1 MPENDTK
8 VIRPASPTAPER
20 LVSIESQSEFDL
32 FTGERQDRL
41 FLKLY
46 VAARTSGLLAAISDR
61 DWKTLCVL
69 ATYMDTTG
77 FCFPSQAEITRAMGC
92 SRQMVSERV
101 NSLARFRFQDQPVL
115 VIANEKHK
123 VNGRF
128 SHNGYRVLPLASL
141 GIFDGGGERETTERK
156 KQGPKATVS
165 RKPDTVASTVSSGT
179 GTVGLDTNKNQY
191 LVNEISD
198 SNIRKSNRS
207 KDHFVD
213 NSASQPINTGGP
225 QSLTRNGPGTHH
237 GIEGVSAIIARIAPH
252 RESAQPAKQPR
263 GKSRTLPNLSPE
275 IYEAVVSVMQ
285 DYTRKL
291 GDGDHLTSNIT
302 QAVNLIAACG
312 CDFNTFYMHVI
323 DAYKITC
330 QKKGLENRSK
340 YFFTVL
346 RDSLLPSERVGSRA
360 T

>member
-1 MPENDTK
+1 MPKNDTHPLS
-8 VIRPASPTAPER
+8 PASAIAPER

-32 FTGERQDRL
+32 FTGERQERL

-69 ATYMDTTG
+69 ATYMDATG
-77 FCFPSQAEITRAMGC
+77 FCFPSQAELARAIGC

-123 VNGRF
+123 VDGRF

-141 GIFDGGGERETTERK
+141 GIFDGAGTSGTTERR
-156 KQGPKATVS
+156 KQGPKSAVS
-165 RKPDTVASTVSSGT
+165 RKPDTVSVSSDT
-179 GTVGLDTNKNQY
+179 GTVRLDTNKNQTV
-191 LVNEISD
+191 VNEISH
-198 SNIRKSNRS
+198 SNIRKSARS
-207 KDHFVD
+207 KDDFVD
-213 NSASQPINTGGP
+213 NSPSQWINSEKDRSASRR
-225 QSLTRNGPGTHH
+225 SLAAVHDV
-237 GIEGVSAIIARIAPH
+237 EGVGSIMARIAPQLEDVASVK
-252 RESAQPAKQPR
+252 RQRGRPR
-263 GKSRTLPNLSPE
+263 KMPDVSPE
-275 IYEAVVSVMQ
+275 IYEAIVGVMQ

-291 GDGDHLTSNIT
+291 GDSEHLASNIT
-302 QAVNLIAACG
+302 QAVNLIAASG

-323 DAYKITC
+323 DAYKITS
-330 QKKGLENRSK
+330 QRNGLENRSG

-346 RDSLLPSERVGSRA
+346 RDGLLPSDTVGGHAR
-360 T
+360 

>member
-1 MPENDTK
+1 MPKNDTHPLS
-8 VIRPASPTAPER
+8 PASAIAPER

-32 FTGERQDRL
+32 FTGERQERL

-69 ATYMDTTG
+69 ATYMDATG
-77 FCFPSQAEITRAMGC
+77 FCFPSQAELARAIGC

-123 VNGRF
+123 VDGRF

-141 GIFDGGGERETTERK
+141 GIFDGAGTSGTTERR
-156 KQGPKATVS
+156 KQGPKSAVS
-165 RKPDTVASTVSSGT
+165 RKPDTVSVSSGT
-179 GTVGLDTNKNQY
+179 GTVELDTNKNQSV
-191 LVNEISD
+191 VNEID
-198 SNIRKSNRS
+198 HSNIRKSNHS
-207 KDHFVD
+207 NDDFVD
-213 NSASQPINTGGP
+213 NSLSQSISSGEDRPTLQRSTATPHDVEDLGSIM
-225 QSLTRNGPGTHH
+225 
-237 GIEGVSAIIARIAPH
+237 ARITPQLDEIAPAKRPRGRPH
-252 RESAQPAKQPR
+252 RMPDV
-263 GKSRTLPNLSPE
+263 SPE
-275 IYEAVVSVMQ
+275 IYEAVVGVMQ

-291 GDGDHLTSNIT
+291 GDGEHLASNIT
-302 QAVNLIAACG
+302 QAVNLIVASG

-323 DAYKITC
+323 DAYKVTS
-330 QKKGLENRSK
+330 QRNGLENRSG

-346 RDSLLPSERVGSRA
+346 RDSLLPSDMVGTPTR
-360 T
+360 